1 MIEATRRVRQQTETF
16 ASGLSAEDQC
26 VQSMPDA
33 SPVKWHRGH
42 TTWFFE
48 TFVLHHALGQPLRSP
63 EAYAVLFNSYYQGIG
78 AQHTRGERGLLTRP
92 ALADVV
98 AYRQQVDA
106 ALEAALAGD
115 RAPEIQA
122 LVELGLHHEQQ
133 HQELLL
139 TDVLHL
145 FSRNPTAPVVGIERR
160 APRVSDGGWRAHDGG
175 IVRVGHASGG
185 FHYDNEGPAHDAL
198 LVPFA
203 LSERLVTNAEY
214 DAFIA
219 DGGYQRPEFWTSA
232 GWATVNAYGWR
243 SPGYWRGSAQFGLQG
258 LVERD
263 PDAPV
268 CHVSWFE
275 ADAYARFVGARLPTE
290 FEWEAVAPAPPAVE
304 LGATPRADP
313 HGFYGSVW
321 QWTASPYVGYPGYQP
336 APGAVGEYNGKFM
349 CDQWVLRG
357 SSFGT
362 SGGHARKTYRN
373 FFPSNTRWQFTG
385 IRLAK

>member
-1 MIEATRRVRQQTETF
+1 MIDATRRVRAQTETY
-16 ASGLSAEDQC
+16 AAGLSAEDQC

-48 TFVLHHALGQPLRSP
+48 TFVLHRALGLPLLSP
-63 EAYAVLFNSYYQGIG
+63 EPYAVLFNSYYQGIG
-78 AQHTRGERGLLTRP
+78 EQHTRGERGLLTRP

-98 AYRQQVDA
+98 AYRQRVDEALIDALHGGRA
-106 ALEAALAGD
+106 A
-115 RAPEIQA
+115 EIVD

-145 FSRNPTAPVVGIERR
+145 FSRNPTAPAVGIGHR
-160 APRVSDGGWRAHDGG
+160 APRVTGGDWRAHDGG
-175 IVRVGHASGG
+175 VVRVGHASAG

-198 LVPFA
+198 LVPFT

-214 DAFIA
+214 EAFIEA
-219 DGGYQRPEFWTSA
+219 DGYQRPEFWTSA
-232 GWATVNAYGWR
+232 GWAAVNANRWTG
-243 SPGYWRGSAQFGLQG
+243 PGYWRGTAQFGLQG

-275 ADAYARFVGARLPTE
+275 ADAYARFVDARLPTE
-290 FEWEAVAPAPPAVE
+290 SEWETVAPEPPTVE
-304 LGATPRADP
+304 LGSVARPDE

-321 QWTASPYVGYPGYQP
+321 QWTASPYVGYPGYRP

-373 FFPSNTRWQFTG
+373 FFPSDTRWQFTG
-385 IRLAK
+385 IRLAR